1 MEKHESM
8 NPLTLD
14 WGKITPDGYD
24 TASKTA
30 LHIFSM
36 NLSTPVLRELCMTFV
51 LGKLRWY
58 HKHLPAEVQQ
68 RVIFDVRGQKLSESV
83 TESIQSILRDV
94 ASFDNKPIKVSVL
107 FNR

>member
-1 MEKHESM
+1 MEEQKPKS
-8 NPLTLD
+8 PLAMD
-14 WGKITPDGYD
+14 WGKITPDGFD
-24 TASKTA
+24 SATKTA

-83 TESIQSILRDV
+83 TDSIQSILSDV
-94 ASFDNKPIKVSVL
+94 ASFDDIPIKVSVL